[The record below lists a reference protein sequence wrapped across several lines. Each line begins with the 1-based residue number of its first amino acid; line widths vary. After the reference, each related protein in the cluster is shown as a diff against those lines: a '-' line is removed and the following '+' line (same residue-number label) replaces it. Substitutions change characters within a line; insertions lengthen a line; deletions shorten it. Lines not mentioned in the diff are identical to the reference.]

1 MRIRFLGTAAAE
13 GVPALFC
20 TCDFCRYARKAGGR
34 EVRTRAGSIVD
45 GVLKLDFGPDSFKHM
60 IDSGLDY
67 TYLRALLVT
76 HAHED
81 HLCPDDLFY
90 RRPGFANLPENFP
103 PLTVYGNARVG
114 ERLRPHLGA
123 YLRFERL
130 TAFKTVDIE
139 GYAVTPL
146 EAVHCIDKNGDAYP
160 VVFEGETYYRSE
172 EAFFYLIEKDGE
184 SLLYAHDTD
193 EFTSADMD
201 FLAGRHI
208 DLISMDCTNAARDSQ
223 YVGHMGL
230 NDNLR
235 MRQELLLNG
244 AADTH
249 TTFVANHF
257 SHNGLVAYDE
267 LVRRLPCFVIS
278 CDSLE
283 LPFAPNKRG
292 FFSYLKR
299 LLAHRRCLFDGNHR
313 SDGS

>member
-20 TCDFCRYARKAGGR
+20 TCDFCAYARRVRGR
-34 EVRTRAGSIVD
+34 EVRSRAGSLVD
-45 GVLKLDFGPDSFKHM
+45 GVLKLDFGPDSFRHM
-60 IDSGLDY
+60 IDNRLDY
-67 TYLRALLVT
+67 TFLRALLVT

-90 RRPGFANLPENFP
+90 RRPGFANLPEGIA

-123 YLRFERL
+123 FLRFEQLRAFE
-130 TAFKTVDIE
+130 TAVIE

-146 EAVHCIDKNGDAYP
+146 EAVHCIDENSRRFP
-160 VVFEGETYYRSE
+160 VVFEGKTYYRSE

-193 EFTSADMD
+193 AFTPADLD
-201 FLAGRHI
+201 FLAGRQI
-208 DLISMDCTNAARDSQ
+208 DLISLDCTNAARDAQ
-223 YVGHMGL
+223 YVGHMGS

-235 MRQELLLNG
+235 LREKLLENG
-244 AADTH
+244 AADAH

-257 SHNGLVAYDE
+257 SHNGLAPYDE
-267 LVRRLPCFVIS
+267 LVRLMPGFTIA

-283 LPFAPNKRG
+283 LPVRG
-292 FFSYLKR
+292 E
-299 LLAHRRCLFDGNHR
+299 
-313 SDGS
+313 